1 MSAHQ
6 ASRLITNAAALG
18 LPVFPCRRDK
28 RPCIGRHEGGQG
40 FKDASADPADI
51 ERMFGH
57 RGAELI
63 GVPTG
68 EASGW
73 DVLDLDYRSGAEAF
87 ELANQHRMPE
97 TRVHETQSGGRHLVF
112 LHAPGV
118 RNSASSIAPGVDV
131 RGSGGYVIVPP
142 SPGYR
147 IISDAEPCHWPDWLL
162 EFVLPKPVPA
172 VSRPTA
178 GPRPPVASKRLDR
191 FIEVALG
198 KVRAAPDGAKHFT
211 LRNQAILL
219 GGLQHLVGFSDGE
232 AVRWLLDAL
241 PDGVKDMRAA
251 EDTARWGV
259 EAGKSRPV
267 ELEDR
272 PNYVAS
278 RPDGHAM
285 PQDHAGPPEINE
297 ASAEPPP
304 EDDGYLDS
312 LGAPVA
318 EPADQPDAPTRQRRK
333 ARPVA
338 DTREAEP
345 SDDPRPIIKV
355 SAGKLDRL
363 ATEAERVLKES
374 GLPVFQRGSALV
386 RPITYEVPASR
397 GRTTVSAGLASM
409 VQASMIDTYAQ
420 VARWVRY
427 DARSKAWLATDP
439 PGMVASVHL
448 SRAGSWTVPPV
459 AGVITTPTLRPDGSV
474 LLEPGYDAAT
484 RLYHVPDPTL
494 RLPALTDRPTRR
506 DAEQA
511 VGLLVA
517 LLASFPFVSPVA
529 LSVGLSMLITP
540 IVRGALSVAPLH
552 AAKASTAGTGKS
564 YLVDLASAIGTGRP
578 CPVAAAAQSPEETEK
593 RLVGLLLSAFPI
605 VSIDN
610 VNGELGGDVLCQA
623 VERPLIRV
631 RPLGRSDIIEI
642 ESRACIYAT
651 GNNLR
656 VAGDMVRRSL
666 VAALDAGME
675 RPELRQFNS
684 DPVAEVLADR
694 GRYVAAC
701 LTVVRAYAAAGSPG
715 RLRALASF
723 EDWSDLVRSALVW
736 LGHADPCASMEE
748 AREDDPELTELREVM
763 VAWHDAFASEPRTIR
778 RAIEAVTTPV
788 AQADENGDVPQY
800 GGKTALPHADL
811 RDVFM
816 RLSGG
821 RGTLDTTR
829 IGKWMVAYEG
839 RIVSI
844 AGLSSGLKF
853 MRDGK
858 TEGCVRWKLETPK
871 PLKGG

>member
-1 MSAHQ
+1 MHH
-6 ASRLITNAAALG
+6 ASRLVTNAAALR
-18 LPVFPCRRDK
+18 LPVFPCRWDK
-28 RPCIGRHEGGQG
+28 RPCIGRTEGGQG
-40 FKDASADPADI
+40 FKDASTDLADI

-73 DVLDLDYRSGAEAF
+73 DVLDLDYRSGAKVF
-87 ELANQHRMPE
+87 ELTNQHRLPE
-97 TRVHETQSGGRHLVF
+97 TRIHETQSGGRHLVF

-162 EFVLPKPVPA
+162 EMVLPKPVPA
-172 VSRPTA
+172 VPRPAA
-178 GPRPPVASKRLDR
+178 GPRQPVSSKRLNR
-191 FIEVALG
+191 FIEIALD

-219 GGLQHLVGFSDGE
+219 GGLQHLAGFSDGE
-232 AVRWLLDAL
+232 AIRWLLDAL
-241 PDGVKDMRAA
+241 PDSVQDMQVA

-259 EAGKSRPV
+259 ENGRRRPV
-267 ELEDR
+267 ELDDR
-272 PNYVAS
+272 PDYVS
-278 RPDGHAM
+278 PRSNGHAE
-285 PQDHAGPPEINE
+285 PQDHDGWARADE
-297 ASAEPPP
+297 EPPA
-304 EDDGYLDS
+304 EEDGYLDS
-312 LGAPVA
+312 LGTPV
-318 EPADQPDAPTRQRRK
+318 EPAEQPEPSTKQRRRAKPDAGAQQ
-333 ARPVA
+333 A
-338 DTREAEP
+338 EA

-355 SAGKLDRL
+355 LAGKLDRL
-363 ATEAERVLKES
+363 ATEAERVLKGS

-386 RPITYEVPASR
+386 RPVTYEVPASR

-420 VARWVRY
+420 IAQWVRY

-439 PGMVASVHL
+439 PAMVASVHL

-484 RLYHVPDPTL
+484 RLYYVPDPTL
-494 RLPALTDRPTRR
+494 RLPALADRPTRK
-506 DAEQA
+506 DAEEA
-511 VGLLVA
+511 IRLLVA

-529 LSVGLSMLITP
+529 LSVALSMLITP

-578 CPVAAAAQSPEETEK
+578 CPVAAAAQNPEETEK

-666 VAALDAGME
+666 VTTLDAGVE

-701 LTVVRAYAAAGSPG
+701 LTIVRAYRAAGNPA

-763 VAWHDAFASEPRTIR
+763 VAWHEAFASEPRTIR
-778 RAIEAVTTPV
+778 RAIEAATAPTV
-788 AQADENGDVPQY
+788 QANEDGDVPTH
-800 GGKTALPHADL
+800 GAAMTLPYPDL
-811 RDVFM
+811 RDIFI
-816 RLSGG
+816 RLSSG
-821 RGTLDTTR
+821 RGALDTTR
-829 IGKWMVAYEG
+829 IGKWMVAHEG

-844 AGLSSGLKF
+844 AGISSGLRF

-858 TEGCVRWKLETPK
+858 TDGVVRWKLSSVR
-871 PLKGG
+871 G